1 MKVSSGLLNSGWG
14 SKQRHV
20 IYTMGLPRA
29 FSPAAIRRI
38 YYQFS
43 LIHSKEIKQQMKI
56 RYFISR
62 EYLIFICVGL
72 KLGQCPKC

>member
-1 MKVSSGLLNSGWG
+1 MKVSSGILNSGWG

-29 FSPAAIRRI
+29 FSPAASIN
-38 YYQFS
+38 QFS

-56 RYFISR
+56 RYFTSR

-72 KLGQCPKC
+72 KLEQCPKC